1 MPPVQNYK
9 HLLVIVDH
17 LTHWVETFSTRKET
31 AEVVAR
37 IILEN
42 IIPPYGLVSNI
53 DSDRGQ
59 QFITQILH
67 KIIEALGIKWR
78 LRTPWHPQ
86 SSERAER
93 LNKTTKNVLT
103 KLTAE
108 TQMNWLKCLPL
119 ALLWI
124 RMRPQ
129 SDVGASPYEMSGFLS
144 LITPYSTGNYSEGGL
159 ATLKYLET
167 I

>member
-59 QFITQILH
+59 HFITQILH

-93 LNKTTKNVLT
+93 LNKTTKKCVDKINCRNANELAQMFT
-103 KLTAE
+103 SRPFMDQDE
-108 TQMNWLKCLPL
+108 TS
-119 ALLWI
+119 I
-124 RMRPQ
+124 RR
-129 SDVGASPYEMSGFLS
+129 GGLS
-144 LITPYSTGNYSEGGL
+144 L
-159 ATLKYLET
+159 
-167 I
+167 